1 MPSDDVAIIPSST
14 EYGWTQA
21 EYNADG
27 SLKVQDFE
35 DVSAIL
41 KQTEEERN
49 SRKYVEFGEKG
60 TQTSMR
66 KLGTISP
73 IQAQMLVEQGI
84 FWDDKKL
91 RAWFKD
97 LDNYLW
103 SSARG
108 MK

>member
-1 MPSDDVAIIPSST
+1 MSDDTAIIPSST
-14 EYGWTQA
+14 EYGWTEA
-21 EYNADG
+21 EYDSEG
-27 SLKVQDFE
+27 RLKVQDFE
-35 DVSAIL
+35 DVSSIL
-41 KQTEEERN
+41 KQTEMERN
-49 SRKYVEFGEKG
+49 SRQYVEFGEKG